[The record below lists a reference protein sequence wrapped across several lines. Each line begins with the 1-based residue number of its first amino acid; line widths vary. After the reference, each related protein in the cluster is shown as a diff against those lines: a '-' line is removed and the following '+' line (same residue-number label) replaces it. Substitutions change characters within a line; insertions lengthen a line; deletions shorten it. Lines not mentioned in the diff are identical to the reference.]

1 MLETSASR
9 PVHGD
14 AYGLILEAI
23 DVGIYKPGSRLVES
37 ELAERFGVSR
47 TPIPRGVA
55 KVGDAEPLDP

>member
-9 PVHGD
+9 PVQGD

-37 ELAERFGVSR
+37 ELAERFGVSHVHR
-47 TPIPRGVA
+47 SARRCKGWRRRA
-55 KVGDAEPLDP
+55 F